1 MTKNELCCNII
12 KACDCMAELGY
23 EIVLKCNKG
32 YDIDELM
39 EKLAYISSLKQ
50 IFDDAISDGE
60 RVAKGNEIHFYNEKV
75 LMSKNNSLFL
85 ASADEC
91 TETVMTEQCCTDL
104 CEIEAK
110 LRSVCINC

>member
-1 MTKNELCCNII
+1 
-12 KACDCMAELGY
+12 
-23 EIVLKCNKG
+23 
-32 YDIDELM
+32 M
-39 EKLAYISSLKQ
+39 EKLAYVSSLKQ
-50 IFDDAISDGE
+50 IFDDAVPEGE
-60 RVAKGNEIHFYNEKV
+60 RVAKGNEIYFYGEKV

-91 TETVMTEQCCTDL
+91 KETVLTEGCCTDL